1 MKQVVLVLQVVLVF
15 AGAVGGGLIGYVAF
29 FWIAQQGFYGIAL
42 PGGLLGLGAGCVAC
56 RWRWPAVVCGV
67 LALALSLFTEWK
79 FAPFLKDDS
88 LSYFLWHLHEKATVK
103 LLMIAAGTFIGF
115 WVPFRRVEPDRA
127 ASGSNSA

>member
-1 MKQVVLVLQVVLVF
+1 MKQAALLLV
-15 AGAVGGGLIGYVAF
+15 GAVVGGLIGYFAF

-67 LALALSLFTEWK
+67 RALALSLFTEWK
-79 FAPFLKDDS
+79 FAPFLKDES
-88 LSYFLWHLHEKATVK
+88 LSYFLLHLHEKATVK

-115 WVPFRRVEPDRA
+115 WVPFRRVEPDRE
-127 ASGSNSA
+127 SIPKPSA